1 MRPIKIFSFISQQ
14 ARALSY
20 KGSFF
25 CVYTAMFVRVLY
37 GLRLDDLYVYDDEI
51 IRGVLLYR
59 NWRVVCDVSTNTPD
73 QSGIHHPYAHEWG
86 DLRPWVIDP
95 LLDLYPYAYT
105 PCVRLRQSPTHADA
119 QTQTPA
125 ATDIDEFILA
135 FCMGKFLDDNLLRM
149 IIEYYIE
156 GSYDLFS
163 D

>member
-1 MRPIKIFSFISQQ
+1 
-14 ARALSY
+14 
-20 KGSFF
+20 
-25 CVYTAMFVRVLY
+25 
-37 GLRLDDLYVYDDEI
+37 
-51 IRGVLLYR
+51 
-59 NWRVVCDVSTNTPD
+59 VSTNTPD

-105 PCVRLRQSPTHADA
+105 PCVRLLQSPTHADA

-135 FCMGKFLDDNLLRM
+135 FCMVEFLPDPLVHM